1 MGATAAVIQPETE
14 EVRQARRAGELVE
27 TAVAV
32 LREEVAQDG
41 AMARA
46 VERLG
51 RVARALSIDHSPEGF
66 DTAVG
71 ATHHALAHTLAIGRA
86 IHGTLEGRGQQCLE
100 TLANAQRILYPVA
113 RDHGID
119 APPPLPEP
127 VPERTSGLPP
137 DSWADRRASPRA
149 EVETEIS
156 FTSDSNFYQGFSEDL
171 SDGGVFVATYDL
183 QPVGTKMDI
192 EFTLPTGH
200 IVKTIGEVRWLRQLR
215 DDNPE
220 IRPGMGVQFKQ
231 LLPEDEEAINAFLQA
246 RSPIFYD
253 D

>member
-14 EVRQARRAGELVE
+14 EVRQARRAGELIE

-32 LREEVAQDG
+32 LREEVATDG

-71 ATHHALAHTLAIGRA
+71 TVHHALAHALAIGRA
-86 IHGTLEGRGQQCLE
+86 IQDTLEPRGEQCLE
-100 TLANAQRILYPVA
+100 GLANAQRILYPVA
-113 RDHGID
+113 KDHGID
-119 APPPLPEP
+119 APPPLPVP
-127 VPERTSGLPP
+127 VQQRESGLPDP
-137 DSWADRRASPRA
+137 WADRRASPRR
-149 EVETEIS
+149 EVETEVS
-156 FTSDSNFYQGFSEDL
+156 FTSESNFYQGFSEDL
-171 SDGGVFVATYDL
+171 SDGGLFVATYDL

-200 IVKTIGEVRWLRQLR
+200 IVKTIGEVRWLRELR
-215 DDNPE
+215 DDDPE
-220 IRPGMGVQFKQ
+220 IRPGMGVQFRE
-231 LLPEDEEAINAFLQA
+231 LLPEDEEAITAFLQA
-246 RSPIFYD
+246 RAPIFYD
-253 D
+253 E